1 MRTAPMIIPEMCHS
15 RRLPKIC
22 CSKNGRSPSGANRLS
37 TLISSPKNFYKSF
50 LILISPG
57 NDNNRGLLGQP
68 AVLFVSTFNFTISK
82 MRENVIDFAVFFYCF
97 YILDV
102 FLFPTSSLNRG
113 HFKSSTDQKTEKSS
127 DEKFD
132 PQHGFRYHIV
142 KTKSSRPIV
151 GIYLPDKN

>member
-1 MRTAPMIIPEMCHS
+1 
-15 RRLPKIC
+15 
-22 CSKNGRSPSGANRLS
+22 
-37 TLISSPKNFYKSF
+37 
-50 LILISPG
+50 
-57 NDNNRGLLGQP
+57 
-68 AVLFVSTFNFTISK
+68 

-113 HFKSSTDQKTEKSS
+113 HFKSSTDQKKKESS